1 MNKPVYLELS
11 VLDLS
16 KILMYEFWY
25 VKPKYGKKAKLCYMD
40 TNIFIVYIKTDHI
53 YKDTDEDVE
62 IRFDF
67 SNYESECNSIEQPLP
82 KVKNKKV
89 VGLMKNEL
97 GGKIMTKFVGVR
109 AKSYSYLIDD
119 GNKVKKAKKQKKVCH
134 KKKT

>member
-1 MNKPVYLELS
+1 
-11 VLDLS
+11 
-16 KILMYEFWY
+16 
-25 VKPKYGKKAKLCYMD
+25 MD

-62 IRFDF
+62 TRFDF